1 MTNMTIYDIAKEAGV
16 SISTV
21 SRVLNHKAGIKPA
34 TREKVQ
40 QVLDKYN
47 YQPSPAAKGLAD
59 KSSQTVALITQDI
72 RDTHFSSTVYT
83 VEQELKKRG
92 YSCYLIN
99 TGKTQAERLACL
111 ETAMHK
117 QVEGVILIGSTYE
130 EKYMQR
136 GIARYLS
143 ETPVVMANG
152 YLPLPNVC
160 GIICDGKLGIA
171 EAVAHL
177 AAKGHER
184 IAYIGG
190 VHTASARAKLV
201 GYQEEMAKLGLP
213 ALIVDSKGNGE
224 MDGGEIYTREC
235 LETFPGI
242 TAIVY
247 ERDIMAVGGYHVAE
261 DLGLA
266 IPEDI
271 SIIGF
276 DNSEYAQ
283 VLRPELTSVDDKI
296 GIMGTK
302 CVQSL
307 FEMFDNGTTV
317 GQMMLIPELIIRE
330 STRKI

>member
-1 MTNMTIYDIAKEAGV
+1 MTIYDIAKEAGV

-21 SRVLNHKAGIKPA
+21 SRVLNHKPGIKPA

-47 YQPSPAAKGLAD
+47 YQPSPVAKGLAD
-59 KSSQTVALITQDI
+59 KNSQTVALITEDI

-99 TGKTQAERLACL
+99 TGKTQEERLACL
-111 ETAMHK
+111 EVAMHK

-136 GIARYLS
+136 GISRFLS
-143 ETPVVMANG
+143 EIPVVMANG

-171 EAVAHL
+171 DAVTHL
-177 AAKGHER
+177 VENGHRR

-190 VHTASARAKLV
+190 VHTASARAKRL
-201 GYQEEMAKLGLP
+201 GYEDEMQRRGLEP
-213 ALIVDSKGNGE
+213 LIIDSCGNGE
-224 MDGGEIYTREC
+224 MSGGEIYTRQC
-235 LETFPGI
+235 LETYSDL

-247 ERDIMAVGGYHVAE
+247 ERDLMAIGGYHVLE
-261 DLGLA
+261 DLGLS
-266 IPEDI
+266 IPGDL
-271 SIIGF
+271 SVIGF
-276 DNSEYAQ
+276 DNSEYAR

-307 FEMFDNGTTV
+307 FEMFDNGATV
-317 GQMMLIPELIIRE
+317 DQMMLIPELIIRE
-330 STRKI
+330 STKKL